1 MITIDRTSSTSIQD
15 QLHEQLRFQIA
26 SGQYKIDDR
35 LPSTRK
41 LARQLDVSFHT
52 IRKVY
57 QNLEREGILESR
69 PGSGFVVRE
78 RLPLSKSE
86 RMERGAAI
94 VHDTLQRLV
103 GLGLSES
110 EVEYVFQEQTTLLEA
125 SGPAHKLVA
134 ALPYQELA
142 DLCAGQIEQNLQQTV
157 IGSTLEDLSRHQD
170 ADFAFTPHVYLK
182 DVTAVLPRTDVI
194 GIVTYVKPDALEM
207 IARLLDDQTLA
218 VITRYADAI
227 RPLTSELR
235 DFTSFS
241 GQMLAASTEQSAQH
255 IKQLLGQTDLVVFT
269 PSCRRR
275 LLHFL
280 RETDRH
286 VAINHVVSRESLT
299 AIRQIVPA

>member
-15 QLHEQLRFQIA
+15 QLQEQLRFQIA
-26 SGQYKIDDR
+26 SGQYKVDDR

-41 LARQLDVSFHT
+41 LAEQLDVSFHT

-57 QNLEREGILESR
+57 QNLEREGILVSR

-94 VHDTLQRLV
+94 VHETLQRLV

-134 ALPYQELA
+134 VLPYQELA

-170 ADFAFTPHVYLK
+170 ADFAFTPHGYLK
-182 DVTAVLPRTDVI
+182 DVMAVLPRTDVI
-194 GIVTYVKPDALEM
+194 GIVTYVKPDALEI

-218 VITRYADAI
+218 VITRNADAI

-235 DFTSFS
+235 DLTSFS

-275 LLHFL
+275 LLHYL
-280 RETDRH
+280 QATDRH
-286 VAINHVVSRESLT
+286 IAINHVVSRESLA